1 MKSIYTY
8 ICIHIDIMK
17 QRFIIIVSIIV
28 SLLFVM
34 MSFSGNFDN
43 NRNIINNE
51 NPSNNYVRIGNI
63 TFMNNF
69 TYQIME

>member
-1 MKSIYTY
+1 MYTY
-8 ICIHIDIMK
+8 RYYETKIHNNCIYNN
-17 QRFIIIVSIIV
+17 FITVCYDGI
-28 SLLFVM
+28 
-34 MSFSGNFDN
+34 SGNFDS

>member
-1 MKSIYTY
+1 
-8 ICIHIDIMK
+8 MK
-17 QRFIIIVSIIV
+17 QKLIIAISIII

-34 MSFSGNFDN
+34 MAFSGNFDN